1 MRRAAIPPALV
12 SLSRLEVLSLAN
24 NRCACAPLSSWRRL
38 TIATRRA
45 QLRQALVAAAQVRR
59 VASLDDNRCM
69 FTHRCAHY
77 SNSSFLPNRRNNHHR
92 FASISMPALQ
102 VLHLWNNDLQG
113 PIPPSLYDMVSRRST
128 SRSRAA
134 PTNRATKLTM
144 RVVRSGRVG
153 RCAAVVV
160 VRSAPSLHFFGHH
173 IAAHQRTSTMIAI
186 QRCRVLNFVACD
198 AQLLSSLRIF
208 STYHNELS
216 AIRGGAGSGRR

>member
-69 FTHRCAHY
+69 FTHRCA
-77 SNSSFLPNRRNNHHR
+77 RIHR
-92 FASISMPALQ
+92 SGLTVVIITIVASISMPALQ
-102 VLHLWNNDLQG
+102 ILHLWNNDLQG

-216 AIRGGAGSGRR
+216 AIRGGAGSGGR